1 MFANV
6 GWGEMLLLVVAG
18 LVILGP
24 ERLPG
29 AIRWTSGALRQA
41 RDYISGATSQ
51 LREDLGPE
59 FDDLRE
65 PLGELQQVAG
75 HDTARRSDQA
85 PARRRRLD
93 FHGQVRQARQH
104 TRSAGSGRAD
114 AAHTDA
120 GTEAPARDAVRQRRH
135 LDSAKRN
142 SGRRIS
148 SSRLLEFRFGARGLS
163 VRPGPG
169 PTTFPPAHAYGS
181 TARLRYRV
189 TPCPRPSPA
198 R

>member
-6 GWGEMLLLVVAG
+6 GWGEMLLLVIAG

-65 PLGELQQVAG
+65 PLGELQKLRGMTPRAALTKHLLDGDDSIFTGKFDEPAG
-75 HDTARRSDQA
+75 QT
-85 PARRRRLD
+85 
-93 FHGQVRQARQH
+93 
-104 TRSAGSGRAD
+104 
-114 AAHTDA
+114 
-120 GTEAPARDAVRQRRH
+120 
-135 LDSAKRN
+135 
-142 SGRRIS
+142 
-148 SSRLLEFRFGARGLS
+148 
-163 VRPGPG
+163 
-169 PTTFPPAHAYGS
+169 PPAQTPPASADTSARS
-181 TARLRYRV
+181 TGEPAT
-189 TPCPRPSPA
+189 TPFDSDA
-198 R
+198 T